1 MLADLTPRTF
11 YVRLLV
17 EAEPATVSSCKD
29 ACATSF
35 KLVREA
41 GVVEVSC
48 LSCEWAA
55 KVKAEVCVPGR
66 CRHCL
71 LLEGRLAVSFR
82 EGPQGLSPHA
92 LPSSPSGCNGR
103 ERGRYVYIYIC
114 IYISVHIYIY
124 TY

>member
-1 MLADLTPRTF
+1 M
-11 YVRLLV
+11 RLLV

-103 ERGRYVYIYIC
+103 ERGRYVYIY
-114 IYISVHIYIY
+114 VY
-124 TY
+124 T